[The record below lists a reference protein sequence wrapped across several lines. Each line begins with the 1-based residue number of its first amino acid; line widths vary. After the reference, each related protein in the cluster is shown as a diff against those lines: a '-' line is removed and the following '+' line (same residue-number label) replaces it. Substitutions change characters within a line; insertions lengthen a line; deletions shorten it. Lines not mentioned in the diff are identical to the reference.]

1 MSRRNSRRWAS
12 GPLCARD
19 TPRQLR
25 PSIRC
30 AADVVALL
38 PHLAE
43 AEQEHYYVLGLDSR
57 HRVLVTHCAAIG
69 TVDRVQVTLRDVFR
83 EVVRHNCAAIVCTH
97 NHPSGDPAPSG
108 TDHELTHQLLQAA
121 RLLGI
126 PLLDHVVIGRGGV
139 YSYAEAGRLTTSG
152 E

>member
-1 MSRRNSRRWAS
+1 MSRRKSRRRAS
-12 GPLCARD
+12 GPLHARD
-19 TPRQLR
+19 TPRHLR
-25 PSIRC
+25 PQVRC

-38 PHLAE
+38 PHLKE

-83 EVVRHNCAAIVCTH
+83 EAVRHNCAAIVCTH
-97 NHPSGDPAPSG
+97 NHPSGDPAPSRA
-108 TDHELTHQLLQAA
+108 DHELTHHLLQAA

-126 PLLDHVVIGRGGV
+126 SLLDHVVIGRPGV

-152 E
+152 D